1 MSHEQLEQS
10 GADVARSQVAMHRP
24 CVVALRARETAHTTM
39 GNSPCPSLLQDRPSP
54 VAEPRILLC
63 PSVFA
68 CCVSSLLFPSL
79 CSALLCSALLCSPAT
94 GTTARRP
101 QSTRSL
107 CCQPHSCL
115 GCAAVVFRSPACGA
129 CASAQGAVC
138 SPLAPPLL
146 PQLAAVRRF
155 LVTTGPPR
163 GARKQPASHGW
174 WVGSAALCLLSLA
187 SGPVLLLRS
196 GVPIRPL
203 RPRRW
208 ALGHSAGGASSN

>member
-1 MSHEQLEQS
+1 MRCGSACTRNSTHHNGEFALSLTSS
-10 GADVARSQVAMHRP
+10 GPPVPCGRAARP
-24 CVVALRARETAHTTM
+24 PLPLRLR
-39 GNSPCPSLLQDRPSP
+39 LLR
-54 VAEPRILLC
+54 L
-63 PSVFA
+63 F
-68 CCVSSLLFPSL
+68 SSLPFS
-79 CSALLCSALLCSPAT
+79 LLCSALLCSPAT